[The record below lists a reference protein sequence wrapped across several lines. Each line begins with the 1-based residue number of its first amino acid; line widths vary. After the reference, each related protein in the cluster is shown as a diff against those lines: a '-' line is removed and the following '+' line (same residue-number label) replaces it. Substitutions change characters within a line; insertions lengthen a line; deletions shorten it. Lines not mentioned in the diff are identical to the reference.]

1 MVETANKCFK
11 EEMEIERSFQ
21 GQLCVNNQKEKKD
34 ASGRK
39 KSIDKRSDRWA
50 RNHCLPIQV
59 TVFES

>member
-11 EEMEIERSFQ
+11 EEMEIQRSFQ

-39 KSIDKRSDRWA
+39 KSIDKRCEVIGE
-50 RNHCLPIQV
+50 HTF
-59 TVFES
+59 TVYPLK